1 MLLKVEKTYEI
12 KKWCHLEK
20 NSPRHCIVLFLL
32 IFFHLKFFA
41 SSTNFIKGIINIGV
55 CEYIDNSSIKITVED
70 EKYVATLYDKQDGE
84 YIPILLTTGNS
95 S

>member
-1 MLLKVEKTYEI
+1 MVPFGEEFSQTLHRAI
-12 KKWCHLEK
+12 FI
-20 NSPRHCIVLFLL
+20 NFL
-32 IFFHLKFFA
+32 HLKFFA

-70 EKYVATLYDKQDGE
+70 EKYVATLYVKQDGE
-84 YIPILLTTGNS
+84 YIPILLTTGTS